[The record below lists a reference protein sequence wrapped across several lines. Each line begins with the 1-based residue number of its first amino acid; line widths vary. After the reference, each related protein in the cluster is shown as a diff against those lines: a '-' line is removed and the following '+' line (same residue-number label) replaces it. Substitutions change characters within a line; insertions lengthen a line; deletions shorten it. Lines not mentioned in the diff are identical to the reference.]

1 MPAIFAHY
9 TFGAETLA
17 RFSAPVRRIIT
28 THRALFDLGLQG
40 PDFYFFDQ
48 FLVLRG
54 KHYSKTGSAL
64 HHRSCAE
71 LLQSL
76 EGGGG
81 RRPDS
86 ASLAYLYGLIGHFAL
101 DSTAHPAIDRWVEA
115 LDYDHHRLETE
126 FDRFLLTR
134 AGVTEPR
141 RFPLGSC
148 IQADRRA
155 RLAIGRLYEAAGLG
169 AARDVAALFA
179 DMRRIKDHTSLADD
193 RPYAAV
199 QALLRVCGAQAI
211 GGIFMGPKDVLSDET
226 NPRLLA
232 LFEEAKGRYA
242 WLVENYRAHV
252 FCGAALDDYFLRD
265 FETEPEVEKR

>member
-9 TFGAETLA
+9 TFGAETFA

-48 FLVLRG
+48 LLMLRG

-64 HHRSCAE
+64 HHRSYAE
-71 LLQSL
+71 LLLAL
-76 EGGGG
+76 EGEGG
-81 RRPDS
+81 RRPTS
-86 ASLAYLYGLIGHFAL
+86 AELAYFLGLIGHFAL
-101 DSTAHPAIDRWVEA
+101 DSTAHPAIERWVVELA
-115 LDYDHHRLETE
+115 YDHHRLETE
-126 FDRFLLTR
+126 FDRYLLER
-134 AGVTEPR
+134 RGFDPR
-141 RFPLGSC
+141 RFALGDVITAS
-148 IQADRRA
+148 RRE
-155 RLAIGRLYEAAGLG
+155 RLLVGRLYENAGLG
-169 AARDVAALFA
+169 DARDIASLWRDFSW
-179 DMRRIKDHTSLADD
+179 IKSHTSLKSDWT
-193 RPYAAV
+193 YAV
-199 QALLRVCGAQAI
+199 TQKILALVGAQAI

-242 WLVENYRAHV
+242 RLVENYWQHV